1 MHHEPH
7 AESTTR
13 LLDGADIR
21 ALSTHLLQVCTV
33 FAATAE
39 HGADIRDYGLT
50 PELLT
55 ACQRALAV
63 WHVQCH
69 SSGYTGSPSLLMM
82 QVSRCIQHSSTQQ
95 IELRTAIADALDDF
109 QSIHLSFELAI
120 RPRLF

>member
-21 ALSTHLLQVCTV
+21 ALCTHLLQVCTV

-55 ACQRALAV
+55 ACQRALSTWQAQHV
-63 WHVQCH
+63 SSSDVGHAGEESAAWHA
-69 SSGYTGSPSLLMM
+69 YTQML
-82 QVSRCIQHSSTQQ
+82 
-95 IELRTAIADALDDF
+95 ADHGDDF
-109 QSIHLSFELAI
+109 
-120 RPRLF
+120 